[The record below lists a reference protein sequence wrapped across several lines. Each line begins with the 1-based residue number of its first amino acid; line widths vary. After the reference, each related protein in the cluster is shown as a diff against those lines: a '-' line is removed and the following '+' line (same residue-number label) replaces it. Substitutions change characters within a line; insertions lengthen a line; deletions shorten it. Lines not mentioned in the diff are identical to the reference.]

1 LRYDGPVQLDA
12 RTALEDVEIAGVTI
26 PKKEQPILLLAAAN
40 RDPEQFSDPK
50 RLDLRRSPNA
60 HIAFSSGIHFCVGA
74 SLARA
79 EGQVAINA
87 MLRRMPKLALAVDE
101 PPYKG
106 NVTLRGLATLPVT
119 F

>member
-1 LRYDGPVQLDA
+1 M
-12 RTALEDVEIAGVTI
+12 I

-40 RDPEQFSDPK
+40 RDPAEFPDPD
-50 RLDLRRSPNA
+50 RLDVRRTPNS
-60 HIAFSSGIHFCVGA
+60 HLAFSSGIHFCVGA

-79 EGQVAINA
+79 EGQVAIDT
-87 MLRRMPKLALAVDE
+87 MLRRMPKLALADDN
-101 PPYKG
+101 PPYKE

>member
-1 LRYDGPVQLDA
+1 MRYDSPVQLDA
-12 RTALEDVEIAGVTI
+12 RTALVDVEVAGVKI

-40 RDPEQFSDPK
+40 RDPAQFPDPDK
-50 RLDLRRSPNA
+50 LDLRRAPNA
-60 HIAFSSGIHFCVGA
+60 HLAFSSGIHFCVGA

-87 MLRRMPKLALAVDE
+87 MLRRMPKLALVDDIQT
-101 PPYKG
+101 YKD
-106 NVTLRGLATLPVT
+106 NVTLRGLAALPVS